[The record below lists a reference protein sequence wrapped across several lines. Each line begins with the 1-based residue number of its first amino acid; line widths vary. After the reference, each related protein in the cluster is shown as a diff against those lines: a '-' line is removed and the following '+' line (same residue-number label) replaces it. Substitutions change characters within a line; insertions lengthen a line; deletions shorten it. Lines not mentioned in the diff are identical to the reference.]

1 MKYMRELFAEDFG
14 RILLPERKNFG
25 RAGYISEN
33 TYVRSAMAWVEQK
46 SVFKVFNDTVVI
58 NCYNGVSNY
67 RKEYK
72 AFKRVSLGCSV

>member
-14 RILLPERKNFG
+14 RISLSERKSFG

-46 SVFKVFNDTVVI
+46 SVFKVLAYISVI
-58 NCYNGVSNY
+58 SCYSDISDHK
-67 RKEYK
+67 KE
-72 AFKRVSLGCSV
+72 